1 MRHQD
6 VVVKS
11 YMISANCKI
20 SEMFNYSAIRQERA
34 DLNSLIFLTRRTI
47 ECGTDANRCPDI
59 LAPSPPVDAGQGLPT
74 RVAITAAITAST
86 AAAILIFAVL
96 MVIL

>member
-1 MRHQD
+1 MS
-6 VVVKS
+6 VK
-11 YMISANCKI
+11 
-20 SEMFNYSAIRQERA
+20 
-34 DLNSLIFLTRRTI
+34 RRTYFASLFRRRQSTMEYRLF
-47 ECGTDANRCPDI
+47 ECGTDANRWPDI
-59 LAPSPPVDAGQGLPT
+59 LAPSPAAEAGQGLPT